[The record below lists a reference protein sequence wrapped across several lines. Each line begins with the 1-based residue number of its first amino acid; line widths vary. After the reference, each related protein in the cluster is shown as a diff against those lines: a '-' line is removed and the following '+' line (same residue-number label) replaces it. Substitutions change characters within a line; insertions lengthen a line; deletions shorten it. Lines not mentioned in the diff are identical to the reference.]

1 MHRGTTEA
9 VNERVR
15 RPGLWVLALAPLAMY
30 VIFESAT
37 GNLLQIRGIPLILN
51 LIFFYMFYSLGF
63 VLTNSSRVTCIFLNT
78 LLTVLALGEY
88 YVVDF
93 RYRPIMVWDAL
104 SLRTA
109 VSVSSSYQYDITP
122 GVASVVCASL
132 ALSALAF
139 KFPFRIEREDCA
151 RGLRLWR
158 REGPLYFSH
167 CSTEK

>member
-78 LLTVLALGEY
+78 LLTVLAPVSYTHLDVYKRQEPGARKGENHQNPCE
-88 YVVDF
+88 DPAADQG
-93 RYRPIMVWDAL
+93 RRQL
-104 SLRTA
+104 L
-109 VSVSSSYQYDITP
+109 
-122 GVASVVCASL
+122 L
-132 ALSALAF
+132 
-139 KFPFRIEREDCA
+139 ER
-151 RGLRLWR
+151 L
-158 REGPLYFSH
+158 
-167 CSTEK
+167 